1 MSEMTELLE
10 KMEHASHSGG
20 GHGGG
25 HDDHGKKA
33 PGKGVGVTMA
43 LLGVMLAFCAAMVGA
58 SRTEL
63 IRYTVEQ
70 SNQYS
75 EFQAESTK
83 FRVMEADFEILHA
96 LTPNKAELKKFEDKL
111 AAVHNKS
118 GKGDD
123 EDTAEI
129 KETINVATH
138 ELADVLTPDQEDEDR
153 LQKIA
158 KKYKHDMIE
167 AKEDAEAYDLAID
180 TYHEAA
186 EGYEHA
192 QLCAEIGIVIASV
205 ALLMASR
212 LAWYVSLVIGL
223 AGGGFI
229 GKTAYETHHHLSAA
243 EEKIR
248 KAKSDTAAI
257 QADDEDGDEKGEKK
271 KEEGKPEEHGKAEEK
286 GKPEEKKADGKP
298 EQKKADEKAA
308 PGKEPAKGEEKKN
321 PLDVAPMH

>member
-1 MSEMTELLE
+1 MSGMHELVE
-10 KMEHASHSGG
+10 KVEEAAGHGHGHG
-20 GHGGG
+20 GHG
-25 HDDHGKKA
+25 DGKG

-70 SNQYS
+70 SNEYA

-96 LTPNKAELKKFEDKL
+96 LTPNKAELKKFEEKL
-111 AAVHNKS
+111 AAVHSRS

-129 KETINVATH
+129 KETISVATH
-138 ELADVLTPDQEDEDR
+138 ELADVLTPDKEDEDR
-153 LQKIA
+153 LDRLA

-192 QLCAEIGIVIASV
+192 QLCAEVGIVIASV

-212 LAWYVSLVIGL
+212 PVWYISLVVGL
-223 AGGGFI
+223 AGAGFI
-229 GKTAYETHHHLSAA
+229 GKTAVTTHEHLGVA
-243 EEKIR
+243 EEKIK
-248 KAKSDTAAI
+248 KAKADTAAI
-257 QADDEDGDEKGEKK
+257 QKDDEEDDDKG
-271 KEEGKPEEHGKAEEK
+271 KEHGGKPEEHGGKPEEHGKAEEPK
-286 GKPEEKKADGKP
+286 KEEHGKAEEPKK
-298 EQKKADEKAA
+298 EEKAA
-308 PGKEPAKGEEKKN
+308 AAPSGKAEEPKK
-321 PLDVAPMH
+321 APEAPAHH

>member
-1 MSEMTELLE
+1 MSEMSEMLE
-10 KMEHASHSGG
+10 KMEHAGHSGG
-20 GHGGG
+20 HGHG
-25 HDDHGKKA
+25 DDHGKKG

-63 IRYTVEQ
+63 IRFTVEQ
-70 SNQYS
+70 SNEYA

-111 AAVHNKS
+111 AAVHGKS

-129 KETINVATH
+129 KETISVATH
-138 ELADVLTPDQEDEDR
+138 ELADVLTPDKEDEDR
-153 LQKIA
+153 LEKIA

-167 AKEDAEAYDLAID
+167 AKEDAEAYDLAIE

-192 QLCAEIGIVIASV
+192 QLCAEIGIVIASI
-205 ALLMASR
+205 ALLMSSR
-212 LAWYVSLVIGL
+212 VAWFISLAIGV
-223 AGGGFI
+223 AGAGFI
-229 GKTAYETHHHLSAA
+229 GKTAFDTHQHLGVA

-248 KAKSDTAAI
+248 KAKSDTAAM
-257 QADDEDGDEKGEKK
+257 QKDDEEDDEKGEKK
-271 KEEGKPEEHGKAEEK
+271 EGKPEEHGKAEEK
-286 GKPEEKKADGKP
+286 KTEGKAEEKKTEGKPEEKKAD
-298 EQKKADEKAA
+298 EKAA
-308 PGKEPAKGEEKKN
+308 PAPSGKEAPKPEEKK
-321 PLDVAPMH
+321 APEHH

>member
-1 MSEMTELLE
+1 MSEMSEMLE
-10 KMEHASHSGG
+10 KMEHAGHSGG
-20 GHGGG
+20 HGHG
-25 HDDHGKKA
+25 DDHGKKG

-43 LLGVMLAFCAAMVGA
+43 MLGVMLAFCAAMVGA

-70 SNQYS
+70 SNEYA

-83 FRVMEADFEILHA
+83 YRVMEADFEILHA
-96 LTPNKAELKKFEDKL
+96 LTPNKAELKKFEEKL
-111 AAVHNKS
+111 ASVHSKS

-129 KETINVATH
+129 KETISVATH
-138 ELADVLTPDQEDEDR
+138 ELAEVLTPDKEDEDR
-153 LQKIA
+153 LERIA

-167 AKEDAEAYDLAID
+167 AKEDAEAYDLAIE

-212 LAWYVSLVIGL
+212 LAWYVSLVVGL

-229 GKTAYETHHHLSAA
+229 AKTALETHQHLSVA
-243 EEKIR
+243 EEKIK
-248 KAKSDTAAI
+248 KAKADTAAI
-257 QADDEDGDEKGEKK
+257 QKDDEEDDDKK
-271 KEEGKPEEHGKAEEK
+271 TEGKPAEHGKAEGKPEEHGKTEGKPEEK
-286 GKPEEKKADGKP
+286 KTEGKPEEKKA
-298 EQKKADEKAA
+298 EEKAPA
-308 PGKEPAKGEEKKN
+308 PSAKPEEKK
-321 PLDVAPMH
+321 APAPEHH

>member
-1 MSEMTELLE
+1 MSEMSEMLE
-10 KMEHASHSGG
+10 KMEHAGHSGG
-20 GHGGG
+20 HGHG
-25 HDDHGKKA
+25 DDHGKKG

-63 IRYTVEQ
+63 IRFTVEQ
-70 SNQYS
+70 SNEYA

-96 LTPNKAELKKFEDKL
+96 LTPNKAELKKFEEKL

-129 KETINVATH
+129 KETISVATH
-138 ELADVLTPDQEDEDR
+138 ELADVLTPDKEDEDR
-153 LQKIA
+153 LDKIA

-192 QLCAEIGIVIASV
+192 QLCAEIGIVIASI
-205 ALLMASR
+205 ALLMSSR
-212 LAWYVSLVIGL
+212 IAWFVSLAIGL
-223 AGGGFI
+223 TGAGFI
-229 GKTAYETHHHLSAA
+229 GKTAYETHQHLGVA

-248 KAKSDTAAI
+248 KAKSDTAAM
-257 QADDEDGDEKGEKK
+257 QKDDEEEDDGKGEKK
-271 KEEGKPEEHGKAEEK
+271 EGKPEEHGKAEEK
-286 GKPEEKKADGKP
+286 KDGKPEEKKTEGKPEEKKADDKGGKP
-298 EQKKADEKAA
+298 E
-308 PGKEPAKGEEKKN
+308 EKKTEGK
-321 PLDVAPMH
+321 APEKKE